1 MGTGA
6 DSVKTYS
13 AVLHKKPNDAE
24 ALAALEA
31 LLTDESVRAEAARA
45 LIPAY
50 EAVKEHRK
58 LVAALDLVAEMTQ
71 DQLERVLALQQ
82 AAHVHLH
89 HLRQP
94 ELAFAALSR
103 ALRLSP
109 ADPNLRTA
117 ARRAAEDADS
127 MDGFATVLKEL
138 VSRPDL
144 ESGARVALHRDLADV
159 QEKKLGD
166 RRGAIAQLESVLV
179 IDPGNIDALRGL
191 QRLLRATEDWKR
203 LVSVLDNLA
212 GVVPDPAEKI
222 ALWREMALLREGKL
236 EDRDAAAS
244 AWRRVSEA
252 DPLNREAVSALDR
265 LYTALGK
272 FENLAFAL
280 ELRRAQEG
288 QSPQGREATFRL
300 AQLRRERLHDYGG
313 ALQLL
318 AQVLSEDPGH
328 TATLDLLDAWARSH
342 DSESRS
348 ALETLDPFLSR
359 SGQHARRVAIR
370 EARIA
375 DALSDEKIRLT
386 QEIRSIQ
393 EREMGQPQR
402 AFQSAGQAFAQNVD
416 RAAAKADL
424 ERLARVT
431 GSYEELASTYE
442 TVAAE
447 TRGPDP
453 DKVSWLRRAAELR
466 EHLAQSEDSIKDWQA
481 LLAESPQDRQALDA
495 LGKLFEQTK
504 NAKQLSEVTLRK
516 AQLASDPHERR
527 TLLLKAGEVLEAAQ
541 DDARAIDA
549 YKEALALRRGVDGL
563 EALDRLY
570 ARTKRFEEQAD
581 ILAQL
586 AASTTAEVQKAHL
599 LRRAQLLE
607 REKALPAAVDGYA
620 RLLAVASTDSDAVA
634 GLERLMELPDVRAD
648 AARLLEP
655 VYRSLNDVRHL
666 VEVQEIRLGSA
677 SPQDRLPLLE
687 EISNLRET
695 LGQKD
700 LAFAARV
707 RAFGE
712 MPESAEA
719 REQLERL
726 AAETGSFEELAAAY
740 QDQLERGVTNATSTE
755 LWRRLAVL
763 WSERLDRLDLAVR
776 AYEELARREPRNVA
790 VLEALARIHSRSADA
805 RELASVMKRMV
816 MVEPSPPKQIDLLFR
831 LGTLAE
837 ETLADKQLAAQC
849 YGEVLARKPD
859 DDDAIKFLGK
869 VLTESER
876 WPELASL
883 IVREIQLAD
892 STGRHEEMYDLM
904 VRLGRLRLARLRDPR
919 GALDIFEDVLH
930 RKQGH
935 AGAIGA
941 LEEMARSDSPLRG
954 EAAEALEPI
963 FTSGGDHLRL
973 VQMLESRASTE
984 PVAQERAS
992 LLRKVAKLYAGPM
1005 QNSDLAFVSASRAL
1019 RELPDEEASLTLT
1032 VTLSERASH
1041 GGDELAALLE
1051 EILPRASEDAARVAI
1066 LRSLGKV
1073 QEKLG
1078 HPVEAIDAWRRV
1090 LETVPSDSEA
1100 MGSLV
1105 RLYQAAGR
1113 APELLEIY
1121 KRQLAISDDTAVRA
1135 ALLFQISGLQDS
1147 ALHDT
1152 VGAMATL
1159 RRLLELKPDDAQAL
1173 ERLDAL
1179 CEKQERWPELADVIG
1194 RRLALPGGDL
1204 DFDLRTRLAVVRE
1217 TRLLDKLGSLELYAQ
1232 VVAAQPKHPG
1242 ALAQL
1247 EAWAQREPQNKQ
1259 LVEVLLAAFR
1269 TASEQVKLP
1278 ALIELRVGASA
1289 DPFERKQLLVELA
1302 GLRES
1307 EKDPGGLFG
1316 ALSRAFQEDPND
1328 SALRAR
1334 LSKSADAARS
1344 YPELAQLYEEELPR
1358 IAETK
1363 DAAAVLLELGGL
1375 YEQHLSN
1382 PARAIEVL
1390 ERSRELDTG
1399 TSLSALTALARLYG
1413 QAGRS
1418 DRLVQS
1424 LDELEKLTPDLNERV
1439 QILFRLGQVA
1449 QDELEDEAHAADAFE
1464 RLLALD
1470 KTHLPAAR
1478 LLESIYERSGTP
1490 DRLFN
1495 VLRIQRDLTS
1505 GAERER
1511 ILAKMVKVS
1520 AEGLADLEASIEL
1533 YSELFKKNPKSDQ
1546 AFGALEQALE
1556 KAGRWEDLRGLLA
1569 GKIPQT
1575 AEPRELVRLNEKLG
1589 VVLYRHLGRGEEAI
1603 APLRTALERDARNR
1617 NALETLRDIDEQL
1630 GRREEL
1636 VAVLRRLIPLQESPE
1651 GVKALRIRLAEVL
1664 GEMGRREEA
1673 LDAARR
1679 SLEIE
1684 PHAVPDLDRVNK
1696 LFLGLRAFGDAVRTL
1711 ELKAE
1716 VWQRLEEKDG
1726 VITALCEI
1734 AEVWI
1739 GQAKKPEL
1747 AAPILERV
1755 LEFDPTN
1762 RDAYERVLSLYS
1774 DAGDW
1779 RAYSQA
1785 VDRYL
1790 PNLVTDEDKIKALRE
1805 LGRLREQKLGQK
1817 DAAFLALCR
1826 ALQLDASDD
1835 SLREDVERLAQE
1847 TGSYEELAAVYEQ
1860 VADELPKGPL
1870 AERLYLVLAR
1880 VQDRNL
1886 DDPGEAEAA
1895 LRKILEFDPTNSS
1908 ALDAMAQ
1915 MFGRRGRD
1923 RELIVSLEQ
1932 KIEAAPSIEA
1942 RKVIFREI
1950 SRIQLERLKD
1960 PDEAANALIR
1970 ALELEPDVET
1980 LGELARLYRD
1990 QHMWG
1995 DLAATLARTRDLL
2008 PTGEER
2014 AHLQNQ
2020 VAAVQEKEI
2029 GDEEAAVDAYR
2040 EALSLDPRN
2049 GEAVSALER
2058 LYTRLDRPAD
2068 LLAIYERQLELTD
2081 DYREKVKILFHSA
2094 AIWEDRYQN
2103 AANADACIEGVLALD
2118 PTSLQ
2123 AIKGLERLRRAQ
2135 GRWEDLVGVLERHIQ
2150 LAIDAQE
2157 QADLMVEAGEVLRAH
2172 LHQTD
2177 KAADAFQAA
2186 LGVYP
2191 GHTPALHALGMVY
2204 ERSGNWPFALEMLH
2218 QEAEALGHDPRA
2230 VEVLHRMGKINEDM
2244 LMDVSSAKACYG
2256 EALRI
2261 DPEYLPSLQALRG
2274 IAENEQDWESYEQ
2287 ILVAEAQATS
2297 EATAKARANLAV
2309 GRYHSE
2315 KREDP
2320 DSAMHW
2326 YEEAIKLDPELADA
2340 ALPLSD
2346 LYIARER
2353 WEPAEQMLDVV
2364 IRSFKARHA
2373 VEKDDALGRDLCRQ
2387 VYRMGYVQEKLGR
2400 RDRALA
2406 AYEEAY
2412 QLDATYLPALEGYGN
2427 LLVQSGRHDQ
2437 ALKVFQTILIH
2448 HREDLTDLEIV
2459 EIYWQIG
2466 EVHIALKQHD
2476 RAQNHFEKALAID
2489 PGHEPS
2495 LRALIQLADGAG
2507 RWDRSAEYR
2516 QALVGVLDGDPKAEA
2531 ALELGALARDRLK
2544 DQHTA
2549 IDAYAQALRIRPQS
2563 LEVMDA
2569 LYVLYRETRQPGKAA
2584 EILEVML
2591 GQPELQ
2597 ADGQRAKRVWFAL
2610 GESLRDELRDTGRAV
2625 EAFNA
2630 ALDLDPLF
2638 IEAFSAIEAMLGA
2651 AKEWKQLEENYAR
2664 MIQRLPKTDDTEDAR
2679 MALWRT
2685 LGDLYLQILKQPE
2698 SALMAY
2704 KVAAAGLPDDA
2715 AVQETY
2721 ADLLL
2726 ASSGNEE
2733 PAVQA
2738 LRRALAH
2745 TQNPKKVASQ
2755 LAELAAR
2762 RKDYDGAWLAA
2773 QVVSGLLGDPGAAE
2787 KEIITK
2793 LGPYAKKRETPRAT
2807 LNDRLWAQ
2815 NLLHPKVRTPFAEL
2829 MGLLFQG
2836 AGHLS
2841 AVPLAQAQLV
2851 PKKHRIDVA
2860 SAQEYQIH
2868 HYRAVARLLG
2878 LEAVELFSPFLV
2890 ATRDKL
2896 AKRSMEPAPD
2906 PLLSI
2911 EIVHTQPVCLKV
2923 GGKFFGDPQAKDTHA
2938 QLGRTLAL
2946 LRPELIFASRF
2957 SPERLAAVFQ
2967 GAVLLCGFQMRW
2979 TAPVPAIEAERNA
2992 LESVMTEPFRAGLG
3006 RLVPEVLRRGEADP
3020 VREYLEGAELTGVR
3034 CALFTAGDLEA
3045 VKKLVQG
3052 ETGSSFRVAGKV
3064 KIRELMT
3071 FAVSEDLAA
3080 LRMTVGTNVE
3090 VPARK

>member
-6 DSVKTYS
+6 DSVKAYS

-31 LLTDESVRAEAARA
+31 LLKDESVRAEAARA

-117 ARRAAEDADS
+117 ARRAAEDADA
-127 MDGFATVLKEL
+127 MDGFANVLKEL
-138 VSRPDL
+138 VGRVDL
-144 ESGARVALHRDLADV
+144 DSPARVALHRELADV
-159 QEKKLGD
+159 QEKKLDD

-179 IDPGNIDALRGL
+179 IEPGNVDALRAL
-191 QRLLRATEDWKR
+191 QRLLRATDDWRR
-203 LVSVLDNLA
+203 LVSVLDTLA
-212 GVVPDPAEKI
+212 GLVPDPAERL

-236 EDRDAAAS
+236 DDREGAAG

-265 LYTALGK
+265 LYTVLGK
-272 FENLAFAL
+272 FESLAFAL

-300 AQLRRERLHDYGG
+300 AQLRREKLQDFGG

-318 AQVLSEDPGH
+318 GQVLSEDPGH
-328 TATLDLLDAWARSH
+328 TPTLDLLEAWARSH
-342 DSESRS
+342 DPDSRS
-348 ALETLDPFLSR
+348 ALETLDPVLAR
-359 SGQHARRVAIR
+359 SGQHPRRVAIR
-370 EARIA
+370 EARMA
-375 DALSDEKIRLT
+375 DALTDEKIRLT
-386 QEIRSIQ
+386 QEVRSIQ
-393 EREMGQPQR
+393 ERDMGQPQR
-402 AFQSAGQAFAQNVD
+402 AFVSAGQAFAQNVD
-416 RAAAKADL
+416 RPGAKADL
-424 ERLARVT
+424 ERLARIT
-431 GSYEELASTYE
+431 GSYEELASVYE
-442 TVAAE
+442 KVAAE

-466 EHLAQSEDSIKDWQA
+466 EHLAQSEESIKDWQA
-481 LLAESPQDRQALDA
+481 LLVEAPQDRQALDA

-504 NAKQLSEVTLRK
+504 NAKQLSDVTLRK

-527 TLLLKAGEVLEAAQ
+527 ALLLKAGEALEAAS

-549 YKEALALRRGVDGL
+549 YKEALALRRGADGL

-570 ARTKRFEEQAD
+570 ARGKRFEEQAD
-581 ILAQL
+581 VLAQL
-586 AASTTAEVQKAHL
+586 AASTTGEVQKAKL
-599 LRRAQLLE
+599 LARAELLE
-607 REKALPAAVDGYA
+607 RERELPAAVEGYA
-620 RLLAVASTDSDAVA
+620 RLLAVAQTDSNAVA
-634 GLERLMELPDVRAD
+634 GLERLMELADVRPD

-666 VEVQEIRLGSA
+666 VDVLEIRLASA

-712 MPESAEA
+712 MPESPEA

-726 AAETGSFEELAAAY
+726 AAETGSFEELASAY

-763 WSERLDRLDLAVR
+763 WSERLDRLDLAIR
-776 AYEELARREPRNVA
+776 AYEELARREPRNMA
-790 VLEALARIHSRSADA
+790 VLEALARIHTRSGDA

-816 MVEPSPPKQIDLLFR
+816 MAEPSPPKQIDLLFR

-837 ETLADKQLAAQC
+837 ETLSDKQLAAQC

-859 DDDAIKFLGK
+859 DEDAIKFLGK

-883 IVREIQLAD
+883 IVKEIELAD

-919 GALDIFEDVLH
+919 GGLDIFEDVLR

-984 PVAQERAS
+984 PVAEERAA

-1005 QNSDLAFVSASRAL
+1005 QNADLAFVSASRAL

-1032 VTLSERASH
+1032 VTLSERATH
-1041 GGDELAALLE
+1041 GGEELASLLE
-1051 EILPRASEDAARVAI
+1051 EILPRASEDAAQVAI
-1066 LRSLGKV
+1066 LRALGRA

-1078 HPVEAIDAWRRV
+1078 HRPEAVDAWRRV
-1090 LETVPSDSEA
+1090 LEVVPSDGEA
-1100 MGSLV
+1100 MGCLV

-1121 KRQLAISDDTAVRA
+1121 KRQLAISEEPAVRA
-1135 ALLFQISGLQDS
+1135 ALLFQIAGLQDA

-1159 RRLLELKPDDAQAL
+1159 RRLLELKPDEAQAL

-1204 DFDLRTRLAVVRE
+1204 DLDLRTRLAVVRE
-1217 TRLLDKLGSLELYAQ
+1217 TRLLDKYGALELYGE
-1232 VVAAQPKHPG
+1232 VLAAQPKHAG

-1247 EAWAQREPQNKQ
+1247 EAWAQREPQNKP
-1259 LVEVLLAAFR
+1259 LVEVLLAAYR
-1269 TASEQVKLP
+1269 TTGEQAKL
-1278 ALIELRVGASA
+1278 AGLLEARVGASA
-1289 DPFERKQLLVELA
+1289 DPFERKRLLVELA
-1302 GLRES
+1302 GLHEQAH
-1307 EKDPGGLFG
+1307 DPAGLFG
-1316 ALSRAFQEDPND
+1316 ALSRAFEEDPND
-1328 SALRAR
+1328 PALRAR
-1334 LSKSADAARS
+1334 LGKAADGARTH
-1344 YPELAQLYEEELPR
+1344 EALARLYEEELPR
-1358 IAETK
+1358 IAETR

-1375 YEQHLSN
+1375 YEQHLAN

-1390 ERSRELDTG
+1390 ERARELDAA
-1399 TSLSALTALARLYG
+1399 TSLPALTALARLYG

-1418 DRLVQS
+1418 DRLVES
-1424 LDELEKLTPDLNERV
+1424 LDELEKLTPDGNERV

-1449 QDELEDEAHAADAFE
+1449 QDELEDEARAADAFE
-1464 RLLALD
+1464 RLLAID

-1505 GAERER
+1505 GPERER

-1533 YSELFKKNPKSDQ
+1533 YSELFQKNPKSDQ

-1556 KAGRWEDLRGLLA
+1556 KAGRWEDLRVLLA
-1569 GKIPQT
+1569 GKIPQV

-1589 VVLYRHLGRGEEAI
+1589 VVLYRRLGRAEEAI

-1636 VAVLRRLIPLQESPE
+1636 VAVLRRLIPLQEAPE
-1651 GVKALRIRLAEVL
+1651 GVKGLRIRLAEVL

-1684 PHAVPDLDRVNK
+1684 PHAVPDLERVGK

-1716 VWQRLEEKDG
+1716 VWQQLEEKDG
-1726 VITALCEI
+1726 VIAALCEI
-1734 AEVWI
+1734 AELWI
-1739 GQAKKPEL
+1739 GQANKPEL

-1755 LEFDPTN
+1755 LEFDPAN
-1762 RDAYERVLSLYS
+1762 RSAYERVLSLRS
-1774 DAGDW
+1774 EAGDW
-1779 RAYSQA
+1779 RAYAQA

-1805 LGRLREQKLGQK
+1805 LGRIREQKLGQK
-1817 DAAFLALCR
+1817 DGAFLALCR

-1880 VQDRNL
+1880 VQDKNL

-1895 LRKILEFDPTNSS
+1895 LRKILEFDPTNAS

-1932 KIEAAPSIEA
+1932 KIEAAPSLEA
-1942 RKVIFREI
+1942 RKTILREV
-1950 SRIQLERLKD
+1950 SRIHLERLKD
-1960 PDEAANALIR
+1960 PEEAANALIR

-1980 LGELARLYRD
+1980 LGVLAGLYRD

-1995 DLAATLARTRDLL
+1995 DLAATLVRTRDLL
-2008 PTGEER
+2008 PTSEER
-2014 AHLQNQ
+2014 AQLQNS
-2020 VAAVQEKEI
+2020 VALVQEKEI
-2029 GDEEAAVDAYR
+2029 GDEEAAIEAYR
-2040 EALSLDPRN
+2040 EALALDPRN
-2049 GEAVSALER
+2049 AEALGALER
-2058 LYTRLDRPAD
+2058 LYTKLDRPAD
-2068 LLAIYERQLELTD
+2068 LLAIYERQLELTE

-2103 AANADACIEGVLALD
+2103 ASNADACIDGVLALD
-2118 PTSLQ
+2118 PTNLQ
-2123 AIKGLERLRRAQ
+2123 AIKALERLRRVE
-2135 GRWEDLVGVLERHIQ
+2135 GRWEDLVGVLERHIH
-2150 LAIDAQE
+2150 LATDAEE

-2186 LGVYP
+2186 LGVFP
-2191 GHTPALHALGMVY
+2191 GHTPALHALGTLY

-2218 QEAEALGHDPRA
+2218 QEAEALGRDPRA

-2244 LMDVSSAKACYG
+2244 LQDLSSAKACYS

-2274 IAENEQDWESYEQ
+2274 IYELEQDWESYEQ
-2287 ILVAEAQATS
+2287 TLVAEAQATS
-2297 EATAKARANLAV
+2297 EASAKALAYLAV

-2315 KREDP
+2315 RREDA
-2320 DSAMHW
+2320 DSAMQW
-2326 YEEAIKLDPELADA
+2326 YEEAIKLDPEQAEA

-2353 WEPAEQMLDVV
+2353 WEPAEKMLEVV
-2364 IRSFKARHA
+2364 IRNLKGRLATEQDEA
-2373 VEKDDALGRDLCRQ
+2373 VEKDLCRQ

-2412 QLDATYLPALEGYGN
+2412 QLDSTYLPALEGYAN

-2459 EIYWQIG
+2459 ELYWQIG

-2495 LRALIQLADGAG
+2495 LRSLIQLADGAG

-2516 QALVGVLDGDPKAEA
+2516 QALVNVLEGDPKAEA
-2531 ALELGALARDRLK
+2531 ALELGQIARDRLK
-2544 DQHTA
+2544 DLHTA

-2584 EILEVML
+2584 EVLETML

-2597 ADGQRAKRVWFAL
+2597 ADAQRAKRVWFAL
-2610 GESLRDELRDTGRAV
+2610 GESLRDELRDTDRAV

-2638 IEAFSAIEAMLGA
+2638 IEAFSSIEAMLGA

-2664 MIQRLPKTDDTEDAR
+2664 MIQRLPKTDETESAR

-2685 LGDLYLQILKQPE
+2685 LGDLYLQVLKQPE

-2704 KVAAAGLPDDA
+2704 KVSAAGLPEDA

-2726 ASSGNEE
+2726 QTSGNEE

-2773 QVVSGLLGDPGAAE
+2773 QVVSGLLGDPGPAE
-2787 KEIITK
+2787 KEIISK

-2815 NLLHPKVRTPFAEL
+2815 HLLHPKVRTPFAEL

-2836 AGHLS
+2836 AGQLW
-2841 AVPLAQAQLV
+2841 AVPLAQAQLI

-2860 SAQEYQIH
+2860 TAQEYQIH

-2906 PLLSI
+2906 PLLGV
-2911 EIVHTQPVCLKV
+2911 EIIHSQPVCLKV

-2946 LRPELIFASRF
+2946 LRPELVFASRF
-2957 SPERLAAVFQ
+2957 APERLAAVFQ
-2967 GAVLLCGFQMRW
+2967 GAVLLAGFQMRW
-2979 TAPVPAIEAERNA
+2979 TAPAPAIEAERGA
-2992 LESVMTEPFRAGLG
+2992 LESVMTEPFRAALA
-3006 RLVPEVLRRGEADP
+3006 RLVPEVLRRNDPDP
-3020 VREYLEGAELTGVR
+3020 VRDYLEGAELTGVR

-3052 ETGSSFRVAGKV
+3052 ETGSSYRVAGKV

-3080 LRMTVGTNVE
+3080 LRLAVGTNVE